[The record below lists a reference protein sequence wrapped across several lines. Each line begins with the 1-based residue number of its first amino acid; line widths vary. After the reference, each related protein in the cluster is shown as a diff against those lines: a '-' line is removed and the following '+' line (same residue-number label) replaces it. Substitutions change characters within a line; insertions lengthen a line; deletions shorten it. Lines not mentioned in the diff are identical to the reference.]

1 MLTLLHHQ
9 DKPLTET
16 PYDTLSPT
24 EGLKNQEK
32 ENIRVWISC
41 MKPYGAHP
49 YINIIKININR
60 FQEPSFL
67 LNHIPIS
74 LFWKSHPGVFPA
86 TLSSH
91 GWRIVFILLFQSKES
106 LFQSKQEF
114 SGNMGDG
121 WWSSVWKPWEGR
133 RTQSGHVPFSKA
145 R

>member
-60 FQEPSFL
+60 FQEPSL
-67 LNHIPIS
+67 PL
-74 LFWKSHPGVFPA
+74 
-86 TLSSH
+86 LSSKPYSY
-91 GWRIVFILLFQSKES
+91 FILLEKSPWGISSHLVQPWLENCFYFIISK
-106 LFQSKQEF
+106 
-114 SGNMGDG
+114 
-121 WWSSVWKPWEGR
+121 
-133 RTQSGHVPFSKA
+133 
-145 R
+145 